1 ATKEATVEDATVEDT
16 TIGSRTGNIHEQ
28 PLKEVPEIDRL
39 ILEKLCPAFSEKDLA
54 AFGNEMEQEPITS
67 EAVDENDDSNDN
79 KNEPLLFL
87 LSLCNA
93 VHSRTLPNEKG
104 IGVHVC
110 AFINQANR
118 FLPPITKHKT
128 SPLEYAG
135 SAFLRSAA
143 VQLSVEL
150 RKHYKNGS
158 IELCKKIETLKR
170 SGQIPSSARGHIDP
184 KKSAIENFVLLNRV
198 CGSRRSLV
206 PVSSFD
212 DKFVTL
218 SELDLTKIFW
228 PDPDLRLQ
236 LQLYA
241 LPDFPSIESPEKVS
255 QSDFPYG
262 HWGLLRGAKAKAEIL
277 VKVYKVDVC
286 GGDE

>member
-1 ATKEATVEDATVEDT
+1 LQRVVRLSAQIKRTCQRAIGNYIERLSLDYIKEDDITKGTIVENATVENATKEATEDATKEATVEDATVEDT

-158 IELCKKIETLKR
+158 IELCKKVRK
-170 SGQIPSSARGHIDP
+170 SS
-184 KKSAIENFVLLNRV
+184 
-198 CGSRRSLV
+198 
-206 PVSSFD
+206 
-212 DKFVTL
+212 L
-218 SELDLTKIFW
+218 SCL
-228 PDPDLRLQ
+228 
-236 LQLYA
+236 
-241 LPDFPSIESPEKVS
+241 
-255 QSDFPYG
+255 
-262 HWGLLRGAKAKAEIL
+262 
-277 VKVYKVDVC
+277 
-286 GGDE
+286 